1 MKRSKLFRKKLLP
14 LFLSVA
20 VAGSQVPVMAA
31 DFGDTA
37 VVSADADET
46 ERSQSIRNQ
55 GQTGESSEAGAED
68 GGTTQNDT
76 DGVSVAGTSDTETE
90 EISQGSDDNISEE
103 LDQDDRTDWTSPDS
117 EENVFSDSTENTF
130 GDGTGDGEDSQI
142 EYIKGRPLTEE
153 EEKEQLAPFD
163 SLTSY
168 TTAEPIGNDTEDV
181 PGARAAAYP
190 SYYNAADLGYV
201 TSVKN
206 QEPYGMCWA
215 FGMASLMETS
225 LLSQGL
231 GTYDLSEE
239 HLAYF
244 WANRS
249 NDPLGNTAGD
259 INRHYGTDDYGNVD
273 YHEGGNDLLA
283 SMFLSTWSGMTTE
296 ADVPLATDST
306 HTQKTGAIPARSKEF
321 HSSAY
326 LMDLCSRLVPL
337 FTAAGVRI
345 IRLGLHSSPEV
356 KEKMV
361 AGAFHDSFGELV
373 YSRMLLRRVL
383 AYPPG
388 AYTVTV
394 HPRYYSRFVGNKKQN
409 LDELAA
415 RQYQIRLQTD
425 TALAGEMR
433 IEYGIKNT

>member
-206 QEPYGMCWA
+206 QEPYGM
-215 FGMASLMETS
+215 
-225 LLSQGL
+225 
-231 GTYDLSEE
+231 
-239 HLAYF
+239 
-244 WANRS
+244 
-249 NDPLGNTAGD
+249 
-259 INRHYGTDDYGNVD
+259 
-273 YHEGGNDLLA
+273 
-283 SMFLSTWSGMTTE
+283 
-296 ADVPLATDST
+296 
-306 HTQKTGAIPARSKEF
+306 
-321 HSSAY
+321 
-326 LMDLCSRLVPL
+326 
-337 FTAAGVRI
+337 
-345 IRLGLHSSPEV
+345 
-356 KEKMV
+356 
-361 AGAFHDSFGELV
+361 
-373 YSRMLLRRVL
+373 
-383 AYPPG
+383 
-388 AYTVTV
+388 
-394 HPRYYSRFVGNKKQN
+394 
-409 LDELAA
+409 
-415 RQYQIRLQTD
+415 
-425 TALAGEMR
+425 
-433 IEYGIKNT
+433 

>member
-90 EISQGSDDNISEE
+90 EISQGGDDNISEE

-130 GDGTGDGEDSQI
+130 GDGPGDGEDSQI

-215 FGMASLMETS
+215 FGMASLLETS

-244 WANRS
+244 FANRN

-259 INRHYGTDDYGNVD
+259 INYHYGTDDYGNQD
-273 YHEGGNDLLA
+273 YHESGNDMLA
-283 SMFLSTWSGMTTE
+283 SFFLSTWSGMTTE
-296 ADVPLATDST
+296 EDVPMATDET
-306 HTQKTGAIPARSKEF
+306 HTKKTGVIPDASKEYDAV
-321 HSSAY
+321 AY
-326 LMDLCSRLVPL
+326 LKNAYFSDYSVSAMKKMVLANNAVTLMYNAQNRYYNAD
-337 FTAAGVRI
+337 TAAYSYP
-345 IRLGLHSSPEV
+345 SST
-356 KEKMV
+356 KSIN
-361 AGAFHDSFGELV
+361 HL
-373 YSRMLLRRVL
+373 
-383 AYPPG
+383 
-388 AYTVTV
+388 VTV
-394 HPRYYSRFVGNKKQN
+394 VGWDDNYSAKNFK
-409 LDELAA
+409 
-415 RQYQIRLQTD
+415 
-425 TALAGEMR
+425 TASNVTADGAWIVKNSWGENW
-433 IEYGIKNT
+433 GKNGYFF

>member
-1 MKRSKLFRKKLLP
+1 M
-14 LFLSVA
+14 
-20 VAGSQVPVMAA
+20 
-31 DFGDTA
+31 
-37 VVSADADET
+37 
-46 ERSQSIRNQ
+46 
-55 GQTGESSEAGAED
+55 
-68 GGTTQNDT
+68 
-76 DGVSVAGTSDTETE
+76 AGTSDTETE

-215 FGMASLMETS
+215 FGMASLLETS

-244 WANRS
+244 C
-249 NDPLGNTAGD
+249 
-259 INRHYGTDDYGNVD
+259 
-273 YHEGGNDLLA
+273 
-283 SMFLSTWSGMTTE
+283 
-296 ADVPLATDST
+296 
-306 HTQKTGAIPARSKEF
+306 K
-321 HSSAY
+321 
-326 LMDLCSRLVPL
+326 
-337 FTAAGVRI
+337 
-345 IRLGLHSSPEV
+345 PE
-356 KEKMV
+356 
-361 AGAFHDSFGELV
+361 
-373 YSRMLLRRVL
+373 
-383 AYPPG
+383 
-388 AYTVTV
+388 
-394 HPRYYSRFVGNKKQN
+394 
-409 LDELAA
+409 
-415 RQYQIRLQTD
+415 
-425 TALAGEMR
+425 
-433 IEYGIKNT
+433 